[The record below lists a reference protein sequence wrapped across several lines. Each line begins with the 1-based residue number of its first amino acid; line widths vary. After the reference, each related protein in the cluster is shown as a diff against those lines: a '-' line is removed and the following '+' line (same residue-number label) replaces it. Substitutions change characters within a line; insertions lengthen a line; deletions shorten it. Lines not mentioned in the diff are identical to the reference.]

1 MRTPGTPLPSFRVK
15 SGVCVVGGQAAEPI
29 RKKNIWNM
37 ERLIYKA
44 LFGEAPDRTLVFAL
58 PLVIYY

>member
-1 MRTPGTPLPSFRVK
+1 M
-15 SGVCVVGGQAAEPI
+15 CVWWGGQAAEPI

-44 LFGEAPDRTLVFAL
+44 LFGEAPDRALVFAL